1 MKAQILATATLVAV
15 FSGALSAADSRML
28 NLVMPD
34 ATVLAG
40 VNVDQAKATPF
51 GQYVLTTL
59 LQAQDQQLQQLATLT
74 GFDPRRDVNELLLA
88 STSAPGSKTGLVL
101 ARGAFD
107 PAKIAAAAQLAGA
120 GAETYGGVSII
131 EDPQRQNGFAFLD
144 STLVVAGDLA
154 NVKAAIDRRAGGPTI
169 PVALAARVNQLSSTQ
184 DAWAISTVPPSTL
197 KPPAAVPPAAAPP
210 AAAANVQNA
219 LQKIESASGGV
230 KFGSVVVLTG
240 QAQAATPQDA
250 SQLGDVL
257 KLFVS
262 MAQVQASQHPEAA
275 ALAQSLVVTTQGS
288 TVKITLSL
296 PEGQIQQLVK
306 PQAAARK
313 IVQM

>member
-1 MKAQILATATLVAV
+1 
-15 FSGALSAADSRML
+15 
-28 NLVMPD
+28 MPD

-59 LQAQDQQLQQLATLT
+59 LQTQDQKLQQLATLT

-88 STSAPGSKTGLVL
+88 STSAPGNKTGLAL

-107 PAKIAAAAQLAGA
+107 PAKIGAAAQLAGA
-120 GAETYGGVSII
+120 GAETYSGVSII
-131 EDPQRQNGFAFLD
+131 EDSQHQNGFAFLD
-144 STLVVAGDLA
+144 STVVVVGDLA

-169 PVALAARVNQLSSTQ
+169 SAALAAQVNQLSAAE
-184 DAWAISTVPPSTL
+184 DAWAISTVPPATL
-197 KPPAAVPPAAAPP
+197 KPPAGAALPGSGV
-210 AAAANVQNA
+210 NVQNA
-219 LQKIESASGGV
+219 LQKIQSASAGV
-230 KFGSVVVLTG
+230 KFGSVVVVTG

-257 KLFVS
+257 KLFVN
-262 MAQVQASQHPEAA
+262 MAQMQASQHPEAA

-296 PEGQIQQLVK
+296 PEDQIQQLVK

-313 IVQM
+313 VVRM

>member
-1 MKAQILATATLVAV
+1 MKAQILATATLFAV
-15 FSGALSAADSRML
+15 FSGVLPAADSRLL
-28 NLVMPD
+28 NLAMPD

-59 LQAQDQQLQQLATLT
+59 LGSQAQQLQQLATLT

-88 STSAPGSKTGLVL
+88 SSSAPGNKTGLAM
-101 ARGAFD
+101 ARGVFD
-107 PAKIAAAAQLAGA
+107 PAKIAAAAQSAGA

-131 EDPQRQNGFAFLD
+131 EDPQHQNGFAFLD

-154 NVKAAIDRRAGGPTI
+154 NVKAAIDRRNGGPTI
-169 PVALAARVNQLSSTQ
+169 PAALAARVNQLSSAE

-197 KPPAAVPPAAAPP
+197 RPPAAASP
-210 AAAANVQNA
+210 AKGVNIQNA
-219 LQKIESASGGV
+219 LQTIQSASGGV

-250 SQLGDVL
+250 SSLGDVM

-262 MAQVQASQHPEAA
+262 MAQLQASQHPEAA
-275 ALAQSLVVTTQGS
+275 ALAQSLVVSAQGS

-296 PEGQIQQLVK
+296 PEDQIQQLVK
-306 PQAAARK
+306 PKAAVRK
-313 IVQM
+313 VVQM

>member
-1 MKAQILATATLVAV
+1 MKTQIFSTAMLVAV
-15 FSGALSAADSRML
+15 SSGALSAADPRLLSL
-28 NLVMPD
+28 AMPD

-51 GQYVLTTL
+51 GQFVLTTL
-59 LQAQDQQLQQLATLT
+59 LQTQDQKLQQLATLT

-88 STSAPGSKTGLVL
+88 STSAPGSKTGLAL
-101 ARGAFD
+101 ARGVFD
-107 PAKIAAAAQLAGA
+107 PDKIAAAAQSAA
-120 GAETYGGVSII
+120 AAVETYGGVSII
-131 EDPQRQNGFAFLD
+131 EDPQHQNGFAFLD

-154 NVKAAIDRRAGGPTI
+154 NVKAVIDRRHGGPTI
-169 PVALAARVNQLSSTQ
+169 SAKLAAQASQLSSTQ

-197 KPPAAVPPAAAPP
+197 QPPAAAPP
-210 AAAANVQNA
+210 AAGADLQNA

-250 SQLGDVL
+250 SSLGDVL
-257 KLFVS
+257 RLFVN
-262 MAQVQASQHPEAA
+262 MAQLQAAKRPEAA
-275 ALAQSLVVTTQGS
+275 ALAQALVVSTQGS

-296 PEGQIQQLVK
+296 PEGQFQQLVK
-306 PQAAARK
+306 PKAAARK
-313 IVQM
+313 AVQM

>member
-1 MKAQILATATLVAV
+1 MKTQIFATATLLAV
-15 FSGALSAADSRML
+15 FSGVLPAADSRL
-28 NLVMPD
+28 LSLVMPD

-59 LQAQDQQLQQLATLT
+59 LQSQAQQLQQLATQT
-74 GFDPRRDVNELLLA
+74 GFDPRQDVHELLLA
-88 STSAPGSKTGLVL
+88 STSASGNKTGLAL
-101 ARGAFD
+101 ALGAFD
-107 PAKIAAAAQLAGA
+107 LGKIAAAAQAAGA
-120 GAETYGGVSII
+120 GAETYGGFSII
-131 EDPQRQNGFAFLD
+131 EDPQHQNGFAFLD

-169 PVALAARVNQLSSTQ
+169 PTALAAQVTQLSSAE

-197 KPPAAVPPAAAPP
+197 RPSAAGSPAAGP
-210 AAAANVQNA
+210 NVQNA

-230 KFGSVVVLTG
+230 KFGSVVVVTG

-250 SQLGDVL
+250 SSLGGVL
-257 KLFVS
+257 QLFVN
-262 MAQVQASQHPEAA
+262 MAQLQAAKSPEAA
-275 ALAQSLVVTTQGS
+275 VLAQALVVSTQGS

-296 PEGQIQQLVK
+296 PEDQFQQLVK
-306 PQAAARK
+306 PNAAGRRK
-313 IVQM
+313 VVRM

>member
-1 MKAQILATATLVAV
+1 MFATATLVAV
-15 FSGALSAADSRML
+15 FSSVLPAADPRLLSL
-28 NLVMPD
+28 AMPD

-59 LQAQDQQLQQLATLT
+59 LQTQDQKLQQLATLT
-74 GFDPRRDVNELLLA
+74 GFDPRRDVHELLLA
-88 STSAPGSKTGLVL
+88 STSAPGNKTGLVL
-101 ARGAFD
+101 ARGVFD
-107 PAKIAAAAQLAGA
+107 PDEISAAAQSGGA

-131 EDPQRQNGFAFLD
+131 EDAQHQNGFAFLD

-154 NVKAAIDRRAGGPTI
+154 NVKAAIDRRQGGSTI
-169 PVALAARVNQLSSTQ
+169 SAALAAQVNQLSSTQ

-197 KPPAAVPPAAAPP
+197 KPPAAAPP
-210 AAAANVQNA
+210 AAGADLQNA
-219 LQKIESASGGV
+219 LQKIASASGGL

-250 SQLGDVL
+250 SSLGDVL
-257 KLFVS
+257 QLFVN
-262 MAQVQASQHPEAA
+262 MAQLQAAKRPEAA
-275 ALAQSLVVTTQGS
+275 ALAQSLVVSTQGS

-296 PEGQIQQLVK
+296 PEGQFQQLVK
-306 PQAAARK
+306 PKAAARK
-313 IVQM
+313 AVQM